1 MPRSAAGATDPVR
14 LPVRVAGVRGGFTL
28 VEMLVVLV
36 IASIVAALVL
46 LRLPEIGND
55 DPERLLARLDA
66 ELESSCDRALLTGN
80 ARGLRFHDRGY
91 DFWRREAGRWLP
103 AEQPPAREW
112 PPRVVVDLDI
122 EGLGSAPGRTRST
135 AELPQILC
143 TGIEPATPFRLRLTR
158 GEDRSELVW
167 PP

>member
-1 MPRSAAGATDPVR
+1 LAGSRA
-14 LPVRVAGVRGGFTL
+14 GFTL
-28 VEMLVVLV
+28 VELLVVLV
-36 IASIVAALVL
+36 ISGIVAGLVL
-46 LRLPEIGND
+46 LRLPAIGSD
-55 DPERLLARLDA
+55 DPERLLQRLDA
-66 ELESSCDRALLTGN
+66 ELESICDRALLTGN

-112 PPRVVVDLDI
+112 PRQIIVDLDI
-122 EGLGSAPGRTRST
+122 DGLGGALGSLRGD

-143 TGIEPATPFRLRLTR
+143 TGIEPATPFRLRLTL
-158 GEDRSELVW
+158 GGDRSELVW